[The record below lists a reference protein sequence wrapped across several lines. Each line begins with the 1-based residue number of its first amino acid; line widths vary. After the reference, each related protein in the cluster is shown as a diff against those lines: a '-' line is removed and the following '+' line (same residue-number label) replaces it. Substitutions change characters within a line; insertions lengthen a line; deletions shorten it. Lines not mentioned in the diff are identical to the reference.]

1 MAASVAARVQDETGG
16 ELAEVFE
23 TAHAIVESATAGV
36 GCGPQDQVLI
46 VPRLVDSVL
55 RPLADTLA
63 KVPAAPAGP
72 TAGRQAPGEARI
84 AGTADSPDRPGATA
98 EPGTAGR
105 AGTTAPAGRVWEAAK
120 AATVLRVRLGR
131 AGVCPP
137 ELAEATAALQD
148 LACRLVLPEE
158 AAARRDQLWEL
169 QSGLPATIQ
178 AERNGP
184 HLVTNVPRLLDHL
197 GAESRP
203 APQLALCRCGASSIK
218 PQCDGSCASSG
229 FKDLKDPKRV
239 PDRRDTYHGQQVTI
253 LDNRGICQHSGF
265 CTDRLATAFRTG
277 TEPFV
282 APSGGRLDEIIRA
295 VRDCP
300 SGALSYAIDGVEAR
314 EQVDRNGARQP
325 AIEVT
330 KDGPYRVIGRVSLIG
345 ADGTP
350 EPRSE
355 GASLEH
361 YALCRCG
368 HSQNKPFCSGMHWY
382 VGFRDPVPEPGY
394 EPTLFEWVGGLPA
407 LTRMS
412 RLLYEKHV
420 PADPLLASLFA
431 QMPPDQPQRLATW
444 IGGALGGP
452 TRSGD
457 GRQAI
462 GFPAGEVGEQ
472 GRARWVALVTTAA
485 DEAGL
490 PADAGF
496 RSAFSSCVEWVS
508 RTATGPLQQEADAS
522 GQPLVPSWDWGPGGP
537 PPTETTAGEAPTE
550 ATPLPGPGEPVSF
563 AAHIKPLFRQ
573 RDRQS
578 MSFAFDLWS
587 HDDVRTRAA
596 DILARLRDGSM
607 PCDGTWPAAKVEVFQ
622 RWIDTGTPS

>member
-1 MAASVAARVQDETGG
+1 VSARVQGETAG

-23 TAHAIVESATAGV
+23 TAHAIVESAAAGE
-36 GCGPQDQVLI
+36 GCGPDDQVLI
-46 VPRLVDSVL
+46 VSRLVDSVL

-63 KVPAAPAGP
+63 KGPAAPADPAASGKAH
-72 TAGRQAPGEARI
+72 T
-84 AGTADSPDRPGATA
+84 AGTAGSPVRLEATA
-98 EPGTAGR
+98 GPATASP
-105 AGTTAPAGRVWEAAK
+105 AGKTAPAGLMWEAAK
-120 AATVLRVRLGR
+120 AATVLRARLGR
-131 AGVCPP
+131 AGTCPP
-137 ELAEATAALQD
+137 ELAEATAGLQD
-148 LACRLVLPEE
+148 LACRLVQPDE

-184 HLVTNVPRLLDHL
+184 HLVTNVPRLVDHL
-197 GAESRP
+197 GAESKP
-203 APQLALCRCGASSIK
+203 APQLALCRCGGSSIK
-218 PQCDGSCASSG
+218 PQCDGSCASNG
-229 FKDLKDPKRV
+229 FNDLKDPQRV
-239 PDRRDTYHGQQVTI
+239 PDRRDTHHGQQVTI

-265 CTDRLATAFRTG
+265 CTDRLASAFRTG

-282 APSGGRLDEIIRA
+282 APSGGRMDEIIRA

-300 SGALSYAIDGVEAR
+300 SGALSYAIDGAEAR
-314 EQVDRNGARQP
+314 EQVDWNGTRQP

-350 EPRSE
+350 EPRGQ

-394 EPTLFEWVGGLPA
+394 EPTLFEWAGGLPA

-452 TRSGD
+452 TRGGD
-457 GRQAI
+457 GRQAV
-462 GFPAGEVGEQ
+462 GFPAGEVGDER
-472 GRARWVALVTTAA
+472 RARWVALVSKAA

-496 RSAFSSCVEWVS
+496 RSAFAACVAWVA
-508 RTATGPLQQEADAS
+508 RVATGPRQQDADAS

-537 PPTETTAGEAPTE
+537 PPTETTAGEAATE
-550 ATPLPGPGEPVSF
+550 ATPLPRPGEPVSF

-587 HDDVRTRAA
+587 YDDVRTRAA
-596 DILARLRDGSM
+596 DILARLQNGSM
-607 PCDGTWPAAKVEVFQ
+607 PCDGGWPPAKIEVFQ